1 MKNKIT
7 EILGWY
13 GVVAIVAAYIMAIF
27 SLIKPTDFWYLIL
40 NGTGAMGIVID
51 ALNDKNYQPVV
62 LNLIWAVIAGIAIIR
77 LLI

>member
-13 GVVAIVAAYIMAIF
+13 GVVAIVAAYIMVTF

-40 NGTGAMGIVID
+40 NGTGAMGIVAD
-51 ALNDKNYQPVV
+51 ALDDKNYQPMV
-62 LNLIWAVIAGIAIIR
+62 LNLIWAIIAGIAIIR
-77 LLI
+77 LLV